1 MKAARAVRGPAAFLT
16 VQEGCDKFCAFCVVP
31 YTRGGEVSRP
41 VARILDEAKALI
53 DGGAKELTL
62 LGQNVNAYHGAD
74 GRGGTRTLAGLLEDL
89 AKLSGLARLRYTT
102 SHPLDVTDDLIAA
115 HRDIPQV
122 MPYLHLPVQAGS
134 DKILAA
140 MNRRHTA
147 AQYLAIIEKLRA
159 ATPHLALSGD
169 FIVGFPGESE
179 ADFQDTL
186 RLVETVGYAQAY
198 SFKYSQRPGTPAA
211 DWDAQVSEADKA
223 DRLARLQELLNR
235 QQRAF
240 NEAQVGQ
247 RLGVLLERAGKF
259 PGQLVGRSPYLQAVH
274 VSAPDLAI
282 GDLVEVEIVS
292 AGPNSL
298 EGRQL

>member
-1 MKAARAVRGPAAFLT
+1 
-16 VQEGCDKFCAFCVVP
+16 VVP

-41 VARILDEAKALI
+41 MARIVDEAKALI
-53 DGGAKELTL
+53 DGGVKELTL

-74 GRGGTRTLAGLLEDL
+74 GQGGTVTLAGLIEAL
-89 AKLSGLARLRYTT
+89 AALPGLARLRYTT

-115 HRDIPQV
+115 HRDIPQL

-147 AQYLAIIEKLRA
+147 AQYLAIIDRLRA

-169 FIVGFPGESE
+169 FIVGFPGETN
-179 ADFQDTL
+179 ADFEDTL

-198 SFKYSQRPGTPAA
+198 SFKYSPRPGTPAA
-211 DWDAQVSEADKA
+211 DWDDQVSEPEKA
-223 DRLARLQELLNR
+223 DRLARLQDLLNQ

-240 NEAQVGQ
+240 NEAQVG
-247 RLGVLLERAGKF
+247 RRMGVLLERAGKF

-274 VSAPDLAI
+274 VRAPGLAI
-282 GDLVEVEIVS
+282 GDLVDVDIVS

-298 EGRQL
+298 EGQLVSAA